1 MIFISQPNFV
11 MESGVHLS
19 LHPNC
24 YHQINYAKFN
34 LKIYYLSPYEW
45 EIWHYEKPN
54 IDHIRRSI
62 DNSHGKDVS

>member
-34 LKIYYLSPYEW
+34 LKIYYPSPYEW